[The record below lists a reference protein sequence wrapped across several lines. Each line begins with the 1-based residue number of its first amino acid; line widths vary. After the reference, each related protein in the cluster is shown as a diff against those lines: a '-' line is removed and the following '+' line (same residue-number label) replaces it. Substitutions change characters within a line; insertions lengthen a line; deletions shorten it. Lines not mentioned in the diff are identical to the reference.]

1 VYFYHIFKF
10 LIMKTKDILIIG
22 AGATIVYL
30 LWKKSKKTNSLESLT
45 GGNGTS
51 GSATIE
57 GNSMPPLGGNA
68 MPLQPEQVYGLNLP
82 AGMDLPVLTAG
93 TGVPTEVAVQ
103 NGGVLTTPTPAL
115 VTTPA
120 MDSNEALGG
129 LLNVIPKEFPKLS
142 PCEQKWAEYSALI
155 RVPSQEAYDIMK
167 AKFMAECQ
175 GTSSPIVPV
184 KNPKLEVADVV
195 STPIYV
201 LPKQSDLASLSF
213 NGAKPNY
220 IKGQLYRGVM

>member
-30 LWKKSKKTNSLESLT
+30 LWKRSKKNNSLESLT

-51 GSATIE
+51 GNVTT
-57 GNSMPPLGGNA
+57 GGNA
-68 MPLQPEQVYGLNLP
+68 MPLQSEPEQVYGLNLP

-142 PCEQKWAEYSALI
+142 PCEQKWVEYSALI

-195 STPIYV
+195 STPIYA
-201 LPKQSDLASLSF
+201 PKQSDLASLSF